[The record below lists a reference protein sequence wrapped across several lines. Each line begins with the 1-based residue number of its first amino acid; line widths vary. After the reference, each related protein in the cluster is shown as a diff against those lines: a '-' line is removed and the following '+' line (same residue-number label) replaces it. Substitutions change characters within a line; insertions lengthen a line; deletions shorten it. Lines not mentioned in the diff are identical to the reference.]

1 MKFTSIRSLV
11 YGLIICL
18 IVWLMALIINQIYPI
33 SNLITA
39 CISLIGTILPTIVE
53 NLSQERI
60 SQHDQALIEEI
71 KEIKGKIAQI
81 ETHVK
86 SLDSQF
92 NLNENAII
100 SIQAIISCFDLND
113 LCDDLNKVKMDLEI
127 FKAQYAQYERR
138 KHD

>member
-1 MKFTSIRSLV
+1 
-11 YGLIICL
+11 
-18 IVWLMALIINQIYPI
+18 MALIINQIYPI

-60 SQHDQALIEEI
+60 SQHDRALIEEI

-113 LCDDLNKVKMDLEI
+113 LCDDLNNVKMDLEI

>member
-60 SQHDQALIEEI
+60 SQHDRALIEEI

-113 LCDDLNKVKMDLEI
+113 LCDELNKVKMDLEI